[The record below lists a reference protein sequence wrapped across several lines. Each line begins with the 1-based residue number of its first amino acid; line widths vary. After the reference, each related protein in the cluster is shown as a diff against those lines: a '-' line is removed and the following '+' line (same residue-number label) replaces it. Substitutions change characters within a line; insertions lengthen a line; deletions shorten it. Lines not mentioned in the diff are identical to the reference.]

1 MFPVIE
7 FSTRFI
13 QGQEVTV
20 QGVPGSATAVTVVTV
35 VVVVR
40 YSLSRD
46 NLALL
51 ELNSYSLIVVCIEL
65 VSCVFIL
72 HNGSQSQLSSDISNN
87 VKLSQRTLKRVF
99 TILKINKTSGVF
111 PRPEV
116 FSKYLLYSRDC
127 TTSQKANCCPWREHL
142 SSDLDLVLVSR
153 APV

>member
-20 QGVPGSATAVTVVTV
+20 QGVPGSATAVTVTV
-35 VVVVR
+35 VAVVR

-46 NLALL
+46 YQALL

-72 HNGSQSQLSSDISNN
+72 HNGSQLSSDISNN

-99 TILKINKTSGVF
+99 TILKINKTSAVF

-142 SSDLDLVLVSR
+142 SSDLDLVLVAR